1 MNKNICNHCINQIS
15 MIKIDN
21 NKNTINDYCQK
32 RFYDNL
38 KNMTVLK
45 CHLYELNPFNDIIKE
60 TN

>member
-1 MNKNICNHCINQIS
+1 